1 MELPVEVALAQAV
14 PVLPAGEGWWYEP
27 KFDGH
32 RTVMA
37 RGAETVE
44 LYARSGRNVTT
55 FWMDLAVAGLR
66 LPEGAILDG
75 EAVIWRDGRLD
86 FGAAQS
92 RAASGLTRARQLA
105 ARFPASYA
113 VWDVLQHPVEG
124 DVRGRPYTERRAL
137 LVDLLAA
144 VGPPIQAVP
153 TTDDYE
159 VARAWYESLTAQ
171 GVEGL
176 VAKRGSAGYPGGR
189 RGWVKVRHA
198 ETEDWVVVGYVG
210 PRGRP
215 RRLAL
220 EPLEGE
226 GTTAGRVR
234 LSGPLAASLAV
245 QVGRVIAVLPDG
257 SRDRTEKESYVRV
270 NTGLVVEVLAG
281 SGRHGTLT
289 VVRAR

>member
-1 MELPVEVALAQAV
+1 MEVPVTVALAQAV
-14 PVLPAGEGWWYEP
+14 PLLPAGEGWWYEP

-32 RTVMA
+32 RTVMV

-55 FWMDLAVAGLR
+55 HWMDLAVAGLR
-66 LPEGAILDG
+66 LPAGTVLDG

-92 RAASGLTRARQLA
+92 RAASSLTRARQLA
-105 ARFPASYA
+105 ARYPASYA

-137 LVDLLAA
+137 LVGLLAA

-153 TTDDYE
+153 ATDDYE
-159 VARAWYESLTAQ
+159 VARAWYESLTVQ
-171 GVEGL
+171 GVEGV
-176 VAKRGSAGYPGGR
+176 VAKRGAAAYPAGGR

-198 ETEDWVVVGYVG
+198 DTEDWKVVGYVG
-210 PRGRP
+210 SRGRP

-220 EPLEGE
+220 APEEGP
-226 GTTAGRVR
+226 AGRVR
-234 LSGPLAASLAV
+234 LSGPLAAGVAV
-245 QVGRVIAVLPDG
+245 QVGRVIAGLPG
-257 SRDRTEKESYVRV
+257 GGRAGAEGEAYVQV
-270 NTGLVVEVLAG
+270 DTGVVVEVLAG

-289 VVRAR
+289 VVRVR

>member
-55 FWMDLAVAGLR
+55 LWMDLAVAGLR

-105 ARFPASYA
+105 AQFPASYA

-124 DVRGRPYTERRAL
+124 DVRARPYTERRAL

-144 VGPPIQAVP
+144 VGPPVQAVP

-198 ETEDWVVVGYVG
+198 ETEDRAVVGYVG

-220 EPLEGE
+220 EPTEGAE
-226 GTTAGRVR
+226 GRVR
-234 LSGPLAASLAV
+234 LSGPLAAGLAV
-245 QVGRVIAVLPDG
+245 QVGRVIAGLPDDG
-257 SRDRTEKESYVRV
+257 RARAERESYVRV
-270 NTGLVVEVLAG
+270 DTGLVVEVLAG
-281 SGRHGTLT
+281 SGRHGTLI
-289 VVRAR
+289 VVRVR

>member
-1 MELPVEVALAQAV
+1 MEHPIKVALAQAA
-14 PVLPAGEGWWYEP
+14 PVLPAGAGWWYEP

-32 RTVMA
+32 RTVLV
-37 RGAETVE
+37 RGEETVE
-44 LYARSGRNVTT
+44 LYARSGRQVTT
-55 FWMDLAVAGLR
+55 HWMDLAVAGLQ
-66 LPEGAILDG
+66 LPAGTVLDG

-92 RAASGLTRARQLA
+92 RAASSLARARKLA
-105 ARFPASYA
+105 AEYPASYA
-113 VWDVLQHPVEG
+113 VWDLLQHPVEG

-137 LVDLLAA
+137 LVGLLAE

-159 VARAWYESLTAQ
+159 VARTWYETLTAQ
-171 GVEGL
+171 GVEGI
-176 VAKRGSAGYPGGR
+176 VAKRGSAGYPRG

-198 ETEDWVVVGYVG
+198 DTEDWTVVGYVG

-220 EPLEGE
+220 TPTVEAAGE
-226 GTTAGRVR
+226 AARVR
-234 LSGPLAASLAV
+234 LSGPLAAGLAA
-245 QVGRVIAVLPDG
+245 QIGRAIAGLPDAG
-257 SRDRTEKESYVRV
+257 RASAEGEPYVRAD
-270 NTGLVVEVLAG
+270 TGVVVEVLAG

-289 VVRAR
+289 VVRIR